1 MICASQ
7 MTIHEN
13 STFRMGKRPLEWI
26 VKEVRKQGSGNG
38 KSEQIKRQ
46 IKDVFL
52 GA

>member
-26 VKEVRKQGSGNG
+26 VKEVRKQGSENG
-38 KSEQIKRQ
+38 ESEQIKRQ
-46 IKDVFL
+46 IKNGFP